1 MSDEGLELVAAGS
14 GVLVLEGRSDLRDL
28 VNFHGDASILTIR
41 IIHMVENEINGT
53 LRVEVALAETTFGLF
68 LAQSHAS
75 NHHESLSVVY
85 DSSSSATRSTS
96 LRFAGER
103 ILQARIFHVAEEP
116 IHSCVNFAGRSSFID
131 GPLGG
136 EFRGTSTLHELV
148 DQIHV
153 YINLHFFNWEADFTL
168 LELAVGSEVRLK
180 VDLLVFGKSKLD
192 I

>member
-28 VNFHGDASILTIR
+28 VNFHGDASILAIR

-75 NHHESLSVVY
+75 NHHESLSVVF

-103 ILQARIFHVAEEP
+103 SIQARIFHVAEEP
-116 IHSCVNFAGRSSFID
+116 FHSCVVADPSSFID
-131 GPLGG
+131 GPLCG